1 MRINTLFSI
10 KSWLHVYYRFFI
22 KIFYIKYMKIKGV
35 SIDKSNSFLGT
46 PLITKH
52 KSSEIII
59 GKSGLF
65 VSNSIF
71 TALGVKHRIIL
82 RTLSENANIVIGNG
96 VRVSGTT
103 ICARESI
110 CIGDR
115 CVIGADVII
124 TDTDFHSLD
133 AAKRSSAKDAE
144 CALNS
149 PVVIGEDVFIGAN
162 SIILKGVTIGANSI
176 IGAGSVVTKPFP
188 ENSIIA
194 GNPARLI
201 KKTIECE

>member
-1 MRINTLFSI
+1 MRINSLFKI
-10 KSWLHVYYRFFI
+10 RSWLHVYYKFFF
-22 KIFYIKYMKIKGV
+22 KTFYIKHMKIKGV
-35 SIDKSNSFLGT
+35 YIDNSNSFLGS
-46 PLITKH
+46 PLITKY
-52 KSSEIII
+52 KESEIII

-82 RTLSENANIVIGNG
+82 RTLAKNAKIFIGNG
-96 VRVSGTT
+96 VRASGTT

-110 CIGDR
+110 YIGDR

-124 TDTDFHSLD
+124 ADTDFHSLN
-133 AAKRSSAKDAE
+133 AAERSSAKDAE

-149 PVVIGEDVFIGAN
+149 PIVIGEDVFIGTN

-176 IGAGSVVTKPFP
+176 IGAGSVVTKSFP

-201 KKTIECE
+201 KKE